1 MNSPCRNLAVTVD
14 KKRSTGSEAEEGAK
28 RDFVRMATLYE
39 MSAEFWLQV
48 TPTAAQDGQ
57 DVISSACI
65 ALYLAAACTLL
76 HFQQTEGQSTK
87 ILQSA
92 LDLLR

>member
-1 MNSPCRNLAVTVD
+1 MCRNLAVTVD
-14 KKRSTGSEAEEGAK
+14 KKRSTGSEGEASTQQ
-28 RDFVRMATLYE
+28 DFMKMATLYE
-39 MSAEFWLQV
+39 LSAEFWLQ
-48 TPTAAQDGQ
+48 TQTTAAPDGQ
-57 DVISSACI
+57 DLVSSACI

-87 ILQSA
+87 MLQTA